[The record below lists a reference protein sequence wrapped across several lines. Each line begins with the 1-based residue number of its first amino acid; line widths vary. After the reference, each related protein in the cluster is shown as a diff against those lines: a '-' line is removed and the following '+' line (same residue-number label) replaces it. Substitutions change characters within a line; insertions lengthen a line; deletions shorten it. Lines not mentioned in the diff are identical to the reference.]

1 MSATI
6 LDVAALANVSKATVS
21 RAFSSPEKVNPDTRN
36 RIMQAARRLQY
47 QPNVL
52 ARAMITKQSG
62 NFAFIIY
69 GEQAPVIT
77 NPFYGE
83 ILESVVSTAV
93 EMSRSMFIVSDDKIH
108 TDSSSLVLQKQVDG
122 IIFASQPNSQMLLRS
137 SEKGIPHV
145 LINHMTDLSESYS
158 LLCDD
163 YEGMKQAVNHLA
175 ELGHRRI
182 GFLNG
187 DFTEFIK
194 LRRYQGFVQ
203 AMAQNN
209 LRFDPD
215 IAVISGSSVP
225 EAMEST
231 KSLLLAGGNPPT
243 AVVCANDTLAIGAM
257 KAASRMGL
265 KVPEDFSVIGFDDSS
280 FCTISDPELTSIQI
294 DKRRMGQLA
303 VECLVAQIE
312 RREWPQPTITM
323 ETNIVVRDS
332 TAPCKR

>member
-6 LDVAALANVSKATVS
+6 LDVAVLANVSKATVS
-21 RAFSSPEKVNPDTRN
+21 RAFSSPDKVNPDTRK
-36 RIMQAARRLQY
+36 RIMEAARRLQY
-47 QPNVL
+47 QPNAL

-83 ILESVVSTAV
+83 ILESVVNTTV
-93 EMSRSMFIVSDDKIH
+93 EMNRSMFIVSDDKIR
-108 TDSSSLVLQKQVDG
+108 TEAASLVLQKQVDG
-122 IIFASQPNSQMLLRS
+122 IIFASQPNSEMLLRS

-145 LINHMTDLSESYS
+145 LINHMTDLTESYS

-163 YEGMKQAVNHLA
+163 YGGMKQAVDHLA

-187 DFTEFIK
+187 YFTEFIK
-194 LRRYQGFVQ
+194 QRRYQGFVQ

-215 IAVISGSSVP
+215 IAATGGISVQ
-225 EAMEST
+225 EAIEST
-231 KSLLLAGGNPPT
+231 KSLLLRENPPT
-243 AVVCANDTLAIGAM
+243 AVICANDTIAVGAM
-257 KAASRMGL
+257 KAVSRMGL
-265 KVPEDFSVIGFDDSS
+265 RVPEDFSVIGFDDSS
-280 FCTISDPELTSIQI
+280 FCTMSEPELTSIRI
-294 DKRRMGQLA
+294 DKQRMGQLA

-312 RREWPQPTITM
+312 KRDWLYPTITM
-323 ETNIVVRDS
+323 ETNIIVRDS
-332 TAPCKR
+332 TAPCKQ

>member
-1 MSATI
+1 MSTTI
-6 LDVAALANVSKATVS
+6 LDVAVLANVSKATVS
-21 RAFSSPEKVNPDTRN
+21 RAFSSPEKVNPDTRK
-36 RIMQAARRLQY
+36 RIMEAAERLQY

-83 ILESVVSTAV
+83 ILESVVSTTV
-93 EMSRSMFIVSDDKIH
+93 EMNRSMFIVSDDKIR
-108 TDSSSLVLQKQVDG
+108 TDSASLLFQKQVDG
-122 IIFASQPNSQMLLRS
+122 IIFASQPNSEMLLRS
-137 SEKGIPHV
+137 IEKGIPHV

-158 LLCDD
+158 LLGDD
-163 YEGMKQAVNHLA
+163 YGGMKQAVDHLA

-187 DFTEFIK
+187 NFTEFIK
-194 LRRYQGFVQ
+194 MRRYQGFVQ
-203 AMAQNN
+203 AMAQAN

-215 IAVISGSSVP
+215 IAVTGGLFVQ

-231 KSLLLAGGNPPT
+231 KSLLLREIPPT

-265 KVPEDFSVIGFDDSS
+265 RVPEDFSVIGFDDSS
-280 FCTISDPELTSIQI
+280 FCTISDPELTSIRI
-294 DKRRMGQLA
+294 DKQRMGQLA
-303 VECLVAQIE
+303 VECLVTQIE
-312 RREWPQPTITM
+312 GREWLHPTIIM
-323 ETNIVVRDS
+323 ETNIIVRDS